1 MTSARFRDLAKSL
14 MSPGDGA
21 LVDLISLDPE
31 RSGVPEGAAGEAKP
45 SYSENIPGSGCEF
58 IDKWREWER
67 ALRLNV
73 ARFRAQRTMRDSAAP
88 VDPPAQPLEA
98 AAAAVK
104 AAAVV
109 ETPLEAEIILDRAR
123 WDAIGELQG
132 LDAFDRNIVYAYLL
146 KLLILERRSLFKTE
160 EGFKEYKSLYA
171 AILEGAQSG
180 VPVGERT

>member
-1 MTSARFRDLAKSL
+1 MTSVRFRDLAKSL
-14 MSPGDGA
+14 MNPGDGA

-31 RSGVPEGAAGEAKP
+31 QSGVPEAGEAKP
-45 SYSENIPGSGCEF
+45 SYSENVPASGCEF

-73 ARFRAQRTMRDSAAP
+73 ARFRAQRTKRDSAAP

-98 AAAAVK
+98 AVAAVK
-104 AAAVV
+104 AAAAV

-180 VPVGERT
+180 VPPVGERT